1 MTTNTSVISP
11 ARRNYRDPS
20 ENTSMDVE
28 ADSRTAAIHLQ
39 KYGVDSLPCPLVQ
52 AIRSPP
58 RHLLFGKF
66 GCRELAPLTLPTSL
80 TADVDSPSE
89 KLVHSARLSTASA
102 LARDFRLRR
111 LD

>member
-1 MTTNTSVISP
+1 
-11 ARRNYRDPS
+11 
-20 ENTSMDVE
+20 MDVE
-28 ADSRTAAIHLQ
+28 ADTRTAAIHLP
-39 KYGVDSLPCPLVQ
+39 KDGVDSLPCPLVQ

-102 LARDFRLRR
+102 LARDLRLRR